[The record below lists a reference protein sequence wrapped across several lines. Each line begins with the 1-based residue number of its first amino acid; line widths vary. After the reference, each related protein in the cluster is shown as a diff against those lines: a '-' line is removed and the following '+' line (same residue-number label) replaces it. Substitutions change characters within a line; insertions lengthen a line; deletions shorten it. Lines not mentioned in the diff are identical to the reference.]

1 MELVKNQKMKSQ
13 TANLSPENTV
23 CLEGNQGERV
33 VIESGINPH
42 EIEEERKEATP
53 DDGNFRSDQ
62 I

>member
-1 MELVKNQKMKSQ
+1 MKSQ

-53 DDGNFRSDQ
+53 DDGNFRSEQ